1 MSTTTDTPRS
11 DGSAPAGTALEVR
24 DLRVARTAD
33 GAEVLHG
40 VSFAVAPGTI
50 LALVGESGSGKT
62 TAGLAGLGHFRRG
75 LRHTGGTVL
84 VSEDGHAVDILEL
97 TEPERRRLRGGS
109 ISYVPQDPALSLNPA
124 MRIGAQILEVLH
136 VHGYG
141 GSEQE
146 RRDRVAQVMQDVG
159 MPHDEAALRKFPH
172 QLSGGQQQRIGIAMA
187 FACRPAVMVLDEPT
201 TGLDVS
207 TQALVLETVSEL
219 AARHDVAGVYI
230 THDLAVVAQVAQ
242 QVAVMKSGEL
252 VEQGDCAQV
261 LYRPRHPY
269 TRKLLSAV
277 PDLEGRRSIGDVD
290 AITGDLPAVD
300 APLDAGGETGTA
312 DAPPQ
317 PDGAAEAPRPVSP
330 SADAAAGGDLR
341 GESRTV
347 PGEVPATGQAHA
359 GTVSTGNGAIP
370 AGAGSADGPA
380 GPGVTEGPDGT
391 AGGGNAS
398 APEAVLDARDLR
410 LAYGAHQ
417 VLDGISLSLRP
428 GESMMLLGESGS
440 GKTTLA
446 RCLSGLIGS
455 YEGEVRLDGR
465 VLAPATRQRSVEERR
480 RIQYVFQS
488 PFSSLN
494 PRRTVA
500 ESIEVPL
507 RMNYSSTPAQRRQWV
522 LDALDQVKLGREFA
536 DRRPGELSG
545 GERQRVAIA
554 RALVNAPSVLICDE
568 VTSALDV
575 SVQASIVDLLRTL
588 QIETGMAMLFVTHN
602 IALARHISQR
612 LAVLQR
618 GKIVDMDDTAVVLEQ
633 PKHGY
638 TRELIANVPSL

>member
-11 DGSAPAGTALEVR
+11 DGNAPAGMALDVR

-75 LRHTGGTVL
+75 LKHTGGTVL
-84 VSEDGHAVDILEL
+84 VSEDDHAVDILEL
-97 TEPERRRLRGGS
+97 PEPERRRLRGGS

-124 MRIGAQILEVLH
+124 MRIGAQILEVLQ

-146 RRDRVAQVMQDVG
+146 RRERVAQVMQDVG
-159 MPHDEAALRKFPH
+159 MPHDEATLRKFPH

-207 TQALVLETVSEL
+207 TQALVLKTVSEL

-290 AITGDLPAVD
+290 AITGELPAVD
-300 APLDAGGETGTA
+300 GAADAGGEPGTAAAGAGDTGTA
-312 DAPPQ
+312 E
-317 PDGAAEAPRPVSP
+317 AETQ
-330 SADAAAGGDLR
+330 AGLTG
-341 GESRTV
+341 
-347 PGEVPATGQAHA
+347 PGGTTGPEELA
-359 GTVSTGNGAIP
+359 
-370 AGAGSADGPA
+370 GPA
-380 GPGVTEGPDGT
+380 ETTGPNGTAGPDGT
-391 AGGGNAS
+391 GDFTGGGDAS
-398 APEAVLDARDLR
+398 APEAVLDVRDLR

-446 RCLSGLIGS
+446 RCLSGLIGD

-522 LDALDQVKLGREFA
+522 LEALEQVKLGRDFA

-633 PKHGY
+633 PRHEY